1 MLLLFNLVQWK
12 WNNFQVEFE
21 AREALL
27 AERKESEEH
36 CKLLLITQVANIV
49 NIENIVNMINIVNK
63 INIANIV
70 NIVNIVNC
78 TSALRERRTRE
89 RKRRGGRIFWS
100 PEKKLIF
107 VLLKDLKHIFMN

>member
-1 MLLLFNLVQWK
+1 MLLFNLVQWK

-49 NIENIVNMINIVNK
+49 NI
-63 INIANIV
+63 
-70 NIVNIVNC
+70 VNIVNC
-78 TSALRERRTRE
+78 TSSLRERRTRE
-89 RKRRGGRIFWS
+89 RKRRGGRTFWS
-100 PEKKLIF
+100 LE
-107 VLLKDLKHIFMN
+107 NS

>member
-1 MLLLFNLVQWK
+1 MLLLLLFNLVQWK

-36 CKLLLITQVANIV
+36 CKLLLITQVANIEIIV
-49 NIENIVNMINIVNK
+49 NIINMINIVNT
-63 INIANIV
+63 
-70 NIVNIVNC
+70 VNC
-78 TSALRERRTRE
+78 TSSLRERRTRE

-107 VLLKDLKHIFMN
+107 VF